1 MPEPREIE
9 IRKKNVIAT
18 AARVFILPPTIL
30 RQHADE
36 TEEEFLYALE

>member
-9 IRKKNVIAT
+9 IRKKNVIA

-36 TEEEFLYALE
+36 TEKEFLYALE